1 MKETILNLP
10 EKSGIY
16 KITSPNGKVYIG
28 ESVNLKNRC
37 KFYLSPN
44 RIKKQRSIYNSLI
57 KYGVDNHIFEIIEFC
72 DSVNLKER
80 ERYFQEFYNS
90 VNNGLNCFYSSTANK
105 LKKHSEETIKIM
117 SMKSSGT
124 KNSFYGKKHTEE
136 SLKKISDS
144 SKGVNNPNYGGKFI
158 NDEFI
163 KKQILSNSKKPLRV
177 TDTVTGEFFDFINSK
192 ECAIFL
198 GVSDSNVRTSK
209 TKGWKIKKKFT
220 IQDIK

>member
-44 RIKKQRSIYNSLI
+44 RIKKQRAIYNSLI

-72 DSVNLKER
+72 DVVNLKER
-80 ERYFQEFYNS
+80 ERHFQEFYNS
-90 VNNGLNCFYSSTANK
+90 VNNGLNCFYSSTTNK

-117 SMKSSGT
+117 SMKSSDN

-163 KKQILSNSKKPLRV
+163 KKQINSNSKKPLRV
-177 TDTVTGEFFDFINSK
+177 TDIVTGEFFDFINSK

-198 GVSDSNVRTSK
+198 GVSDSNVRISK

>member
-44 RIKKQRSIYNSLI
+44 RIKKQRALYNSLL
-57 KYGVDNHIFEIIEFC
+57 KYGVNQHFFEVIEFC
-72 DSVNLKER
+72 DVTDLKER
-80 ERYFQEFYNS
+80 ERHFQEFYNS
-90 VNNGLNCFYSSTANK
+90 VNNGLNCFYSSTKNK
-105 LKKHSEETIKIM
+105 LKKHSEETIMIM
-117 SMKSSGT
+117 SIKSSGT
-124 KNSFYGKKHTEE
+124 NNPFYGKKHTDE
-136 SLKKISDS
+136 SLEKISVS
-144 SKGVNNPNYGGKFI
+144 SKGINNPNYGGKFI
-158 NDEFI
+158 NDEYI
-163 KKQILSNSKKPLRV
+163 KKQIISNSKKPLRV
-177 TDTVTGEFFDFINSK
+177 TDTITGDFFDFINSK

-198 GVSDSNVRTSK
+198 GVPDSSIRTSK
-209 TKGWKIKKKFT
+209 AKGWKIKKRFT

>member
-1 MKETILNLP
+1 
-10 EKSGIY
+10 
-16 KITSPNGKVYIG
+16 
-28 ESVNLKNRC
+28 
-37 KFYLSPN
+37 
-44 RIKKQRSIYNSLI
+44 
-57 KYGVDNHIFEIIEFC
+57 
-72 DSVNLKER
+72 
-80 ERYFQEFYNS
+80 
-90 VNNGLNCFYSSTANK
+90 
-105 LKKHSEETIKIM
+105 M

-124 KNSFYGKKHTEE
+124 KNSFYGKKHTDE

-163 KKQILSNSKKPLRV
+163 KKQIKSNSKKPLRV
-177 TDTVTGEFFDFINSK
+177 TDTITGEVFDFINSK

-209 TKGWKIKKKFT
+209 TKEWKIKKRFT

>member
-80 ERYFQEFYNS
+80 ERHFQEFYNS
-90 VNNGLNCFYSSTANK
+90 VNNGLNCFYSSTTNK

-117 SMKSSGT
+117 SMKSSGN

-136 SLKKISDS
+136 SLKKIW
-144 SKGVNNPNYGGKFI
+144 
-158 NDEFI
+158 
-163 KKQILSNSKKPLRV
+163 ILR
-177 TDTVTGEFFDFINSK
+177 
-192 ECAIFL
+192 
-198 GVSDSNVRTSK
+198 
-209 TKGWKIKKKFT
+209 
-220 IQDIK
+220 